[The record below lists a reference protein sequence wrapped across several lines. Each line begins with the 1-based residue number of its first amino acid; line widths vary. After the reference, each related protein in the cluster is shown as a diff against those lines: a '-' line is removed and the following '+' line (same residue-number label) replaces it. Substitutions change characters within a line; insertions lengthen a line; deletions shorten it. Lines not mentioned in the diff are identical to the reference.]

1 MAFREV
7 SVVQIKEI
15 LRRWQKKESLRNISA
30 AVGSDRKTVRR
41 YVEAARGHG
50 LSQEA
55 VVPVTDELLGLI
67 VGDLL
72 PGAPL
77 SAGAMRAHCR
87 LHRAL
92 IEGWVREGCLAPKIV
107 RLLQAHSQVAV
118 PERTLRR
125 YIAEELGDARS
136 AGSTVRLVESPPGQV
151 LEIDF
156 MEFGKVTF
164 DGEERKLFG
173 LVCVAACSRHLFVWP
188 CLRTT
193 TTDVIG
199 GLEAAWAFFGGIFPV
214 VIPDNPKTIVAKA
227 DPLAPVFNA
236 ELLEYSQARGFV
248 LDPARVR
255 HPKDKP
261 HVERAVPYVR
271 NDGFAAERYPDLNSA
286 REGMARWCKDVAG
299 QRRHGTTRRRPMEAF
314 EADEKALLLPPPTG
328 PYDTP
333 VWVGVTVGRDHA
345 ISVGESLYSVPHSLH
360 GEALRV
366 RLDRSTVKM
375 YHHNIL
381 VKAHVRVEPGKSS
394 IDPTDLPE
402 GTGELATRDA
412 ESFREQA
419 SRYGSSVGEFTRLL
433 LEGPQPWTRMRQ
445 VYRLLGLC
453 KRYGGPT
460 VDRACRAALDLEVVD
475 VSRISRMLEQQNPP
489 PENQPP
495 PLGKVMRFSRDP
507 REFRRSHA

>member
-7 SVVQIKEI
+7 SVVEIKEI
-15 LRRWQKKESLRNISA
+15 LRRWQRKESFRNISA
-30 AVGSDRKTVRR
+30 ALGADRKTIRR
-41 YVEAARGHG
+41 YVAAARRHG
-50 LSQEA
+50 LDRELA
-55 VVPVTDELLGLI
+55 TPVSDELLGLI
-67 VGDLL
+67 VGDIL
-72 PGAPL
+72 PGAPP

-87 LHRAL
+87 LHRLL
-92 IEGWVREGCLAPKIV
+92 IEGWVKDGCRAPKIV
-107 RLLQAHSQVAV
+107 RLLQAHIHVAV

-125 YIAEELGDARS
+125 YIAEELEEARG
-136 AGSTVRLVESPPGQV
+136 AGTTVRLVESPPGQV

-156 MEFGKVTF
+156 MEFGKVRF
-164 DGEERKLFG
+164 DGEECKLFG

-193 TTDVIG
+193 TADVIA
-199 GLEAAWAFFGGIFPV
+199 GLEAAWAFFGGIFPIV
-214 VIPDNPKTIVAKA
+214 LPDNPKTIVARA

-236 ELLEYSQARGFV
+236 ELVEYSQSRGFV

-271 NDGFAAERYPDLNSA
+271 HDGFSAERYLDLDSA
-286 REGMARWCKDVAG
+286 KEGLARWCKEVAG
-299 QRRHGTTRRRPMEAF
+299 QRRHGTTRRRPAEAF
-314 EADEKALLLPPPTG
+314 ESDEKALLLPPPME

-333 VWVGVTVGRDHA
+333 RWVEVTVGRDHA
-345 ISVGESLYSVPHSLH
+345 ISVGESLYSVPHSLR
-360 GEALRV
+360 GESLRV

-375 YHHNIL
+375 YHKNHLAKIH
-381 VKAHVRVEPGKSS
+381 ARVAPGKSS
-394 IDPTDLPE
+394 IDPADLPE

-419 SRYGSSVGEFTRLL
+419 SRHGSSVGEYAGLL

-453 KRYGGPT
+453 KRYGGST
-460 VDRACRAALDLEVVD
+460 VDLACRAALDLEVVD
-475 VSRISRMLEQQNPP
+475 VTRIARMLEQQNPP

-495 PLGKVMRFSRDP
+495 PSGKVLRFGRDP
-507 REFRRSHA
+507 SEFRRSHA